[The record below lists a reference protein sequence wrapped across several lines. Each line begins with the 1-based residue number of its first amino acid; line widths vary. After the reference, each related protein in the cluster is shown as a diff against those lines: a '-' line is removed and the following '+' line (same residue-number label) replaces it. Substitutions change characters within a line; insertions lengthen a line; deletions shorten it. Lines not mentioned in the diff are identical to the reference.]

1 MEGGEMGGNLSLY
14 GESTKDA
21 YFNGTT
27 LKKGQPGERGIAI
40 GRAVGIITCFVAL
53 YFMSACGRI
62 VKNPTQI
69 TDMGV
74 QPRPY
79 SQQEYYIQPGDV
91 LDVKFFYNREL
102 NELLTVRPDGRIS
115 MQLAHE
121 VMAAGKTPA
130 QLTKTLEFYYKK
142 ELENPEITV
151 IVRSFSAQKVYVGG
165 EVNRPGAIVITSPIT
180 VLQAIFA
187 AGGLKDTALIS
198 QVIVIRRVSPNKPL
212 TIPVNLKK
220 AIDGT
225 DTNQDITLMPDDVV
239 YVPF

>member
-1 MEGGEMGGNLSLY
+1 MGVNPSMYREGK
-14 GESTKDA
+14 KDVC
-21 YFNGTT
+21 FNGAT
-27 LKKGQPGERGIAI
+27 LKKRQPGERCIAI
-40 GRAVGIITCFVAL
+40 GKSVGIIACFVAFF
-53 YFMSACGRI
+53 FMSACGRI

-69 TDMGV
+69 TDTGV
-74 QPRPY
+74 HPLPY
-79 SQQEYYIQPGDV
+79 SLQEYKIQPGDT
-91 LDVKFFYNREL
+91 LDIKFFYNSEL
-102 NELLTVRPDGRIS
+102 NELITVRPDGRIS

-130 QLTKTLEFYYKK
+130 ELTKTLEFFYKK

-165 EVNRPGAIVITSPIT
+165 EVNKPGAVVITSPIT
-180 VLQAIFA
+180 VMQAIFA

-198 QVIVIRRVSPNKPL
+198 EVIVIRRVSPNKPL
-212 TIPVNLKK
+212 VIPVNLKK

>member
-1 MEGGEMGGNLSLY
+1 MGGNPSLY
-14 GESTKDA
+14 GESKKDV

-27 LKKGQPGERGIAI
+27 LKKGQPGEHGIAI
-40 GRAVGIITCFVAL
+40 GRAAGSITCFVAL
-53 YFMSACGRI
+53 FFMSACGRI
-62 VKNPTQI
+62 VKNPTAI
-69 TDMGV
+69 TDTGV
-74 QPRPY
+74 QPPPY
-79 SQQEYYIQPGDV
+79 SLQEYKIQPGDT
-91 LDVKFFYNREL
+91 LDIKFFYNREL
-102 NELLTVRPDGRIS
+102 NELMTVRPDGRIS

-165 EVNRPGAIVITSPIT
+165 EVNKPGAIVITSPIT

-187 AGGLKDTALIS
+187 AEGFKDTALIS

-212 TIPVNLKK
+212 VIPVNLKK

-225 DTNQDITLMPDDVV
+225 DTKQDIILMPDDVV